1 MQRRQEI
8 APKQAHP
15 ISTTIDL
22 RKHNLQFQAT
32 NAMATLKPPTNTHR
46 SSSSSSGP
54 PKAPLKADPT
64 ATIADNVVFQGTY
77 PVTIGAG
84 TVIHP
89 RAKFYAFEGPI
100 IIGDGCII
108 SEKAMIGAPPQPSS
122 RATSPSPSPSRDP
135 TETTPTS
142 KKESTTRISYFVT
155 IGPSATIE
163 PGVHI
168 HSSATIEALAIIRRG
183 TDIGS
188 HAKVCSACEIA
199 GGSVGEWVVVWGSGP
214 GMRRK
219 RAKTVKSLSPAV
231 VGAAVVAQTALPASA
246 PAGKVIEDARL
257 MVLQKEREVLGRMLV
272 PAVKKK

>member
-1 MQRRQEI
+1 
-8 APKQAHP
+8 
-15 ISTTIDL
+15 
-22 RKHNLQFQAT
+22 
-32 NAMATLKPPTNTHR
+32 MATLKPPTNTHR

-64 ATIADNVVFQGTY
+64 ATIADNVVFQGIY
-77 PVTIGAG
+77 PVTIGAN

-100 IIGDGCII
+100 VIGDGCII
-108 SEKAMIGAPPQPSS
+108 SEKATIGAPPTSSS
-122 RATSPSPSPSRDP
+122 RSTSPSPSQSP
-135 TETTPTS
+135 TESTPTP
-142 KKESTTRISYFVT
+142 KKEFMIRISYFVT
-155 IGPSATIE
+155 IGPSSTIE

-183 TDIGS
+183 ADIGS
-188 HAKVCSACEIA
+188 HAKVCSACEVA
-199 GGSVGEWVVVWGSGP
+199 GGSVGEWVVVYGSGP

-219 RAKTVKSLSPAV
+219 RARAAKPISPAV
-231 VGAAVVAQTALPASA
+231 VGAALTAQTALPASA

-272 PAVKKK
+272 PAVRKK